1 MTEYIISSESIID
14 LPIDL
19 VEKLDVN
26 IINSNYMIDDKIYLD
41 DFGKSLDMDT
51 FYQNMEDGATPT
63 TSAINTGEYVE
74 YFRDILK
81 TGKDIIHVCLSSGIS
96 GQYNFLLQ
104 AIDILKEEFPERKIY
119 PVDSRM
125 ASSGVGL
132 LVIKLIELKESGMD
146 VESLY
151 NWAIDNRL
159 KVINCTSNENL
170 EYVARGGRISK
181 TAADIGTLLK
191 ICPIIEVNNDG
202 EMIVTSKIRT
212 RKKLFKTMMKK
223 IKENAINGKD
233 YDDYVFVTHAKNR
246 EFAEEF
252 KEEIQKE
259 FPKAKVIISNNGPT
273 IGSHIG
279 PGTISIFYW
288 GQKRYAN

>member
-14 LPIDL
+14 LPIDF

-41 DFGKSLDMDT
+41 DFGKSLDMEI
-51 FYQNMEDGATPT
+51 FYENMENGATPT

-74 YFRDILK
+74 YFREILK

-104 AIDILKEEFPERKIY
+104 AIDILKEEFPERKIN

-146 VESLY
+146 LESLY
-151 NWAIDNRL
+151 NWAMDNRL

-202 EMIVTSKIRT
+202 EMIVTTKIRT
-212 RKKLFKTMMKK
+212 RKKLLKKMMKMM
-223 IKENAINGKD
+223 KENAIDGTD
-233 YDDYVFVTHAKNR
+233 YDDYIIITHAKNI
-246 EFAEEF
+246 EFAQEF
-252 KEEIQKE
+252 KEEIKKD
-259 FPKAKVIISNNGPT
+259 FPKAKIIIANNGPT

-279 PGTISIFYW
+279 PGTITLFYW
-288 GQKRYAN
+288 GNKRFG